1 MQILEVYNTYMNTSQ
16 DFLNLVLAIGFLMIT
31 ICLVFVAFY
40 LVQALKSVTRLSD
53 SLEDTAQGVKEKL
66 QMKALAV
73 IPALLVA
80 IIGRI
85 IKNKRG

>member
-1 MQILEVYNTYMNTSQ
+1 MNTSQ
-16 DFLNLVLAIGFLMIT
+16 DFLNLMLAIGFLIIT
-31 ICLVFVAFY
+31 ICLVIVALY

-80 IIGRI
+80 IVGRL